1 MSELEKAFTLAR
13 GKKNS
18 IVNIRLTS
26 EQKMALK
33 NAAEKMGMTTSQ
45 FINNAVVRFSQSE
58 VM

>member
-1 MSELEKAFTLAR
+1 MSELEKAFTLAK

-26 EQKMALK
+26 EQKSALK

-45 FINNAVVRFSQSE
+45 FINNAVVRYSQTE

>member
-1 MSELEKAFTLAR
+1 MSELEKAFTLAK

-26 EQKMALK
+26 EQKSALK
-33 NAAEKMGMTTSQ
+33 NTAEKMGMTTSQ
-45 FINNAVVRFSQSE
+45 FINNAVVRYSQTE